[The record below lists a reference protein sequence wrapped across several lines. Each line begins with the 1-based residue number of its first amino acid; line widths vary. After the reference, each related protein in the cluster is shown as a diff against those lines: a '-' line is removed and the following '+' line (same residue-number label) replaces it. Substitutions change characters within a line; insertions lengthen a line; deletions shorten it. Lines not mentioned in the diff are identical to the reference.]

1 MRNPELNYLKPGDYM
16 KSYQKTGETDRL
28 DIKDLSSARTFDE

>member
-1 MRNPELNYLKPGDYM
+1 MRNPELNYQKPGDYM

-28 DIKDLSSARTFDE
+28 EIQDLSSARNFDD